1 LENAEDAEEGDDDD
15 TKDNA
20 REEKEIMQ
28 VLIDI
33 LRKDESQQS
42 KSSIPVNGDS

>member
-1 LENAEDAEEGDDDD
+1 LENAEDGEEGDDDD
-15 TKDNA
+15 TRDNA

-33 LRKDESQQS
+33 LRDQEKPA
-42 KSSIPVNGDS
+42 IPVNGNGGS